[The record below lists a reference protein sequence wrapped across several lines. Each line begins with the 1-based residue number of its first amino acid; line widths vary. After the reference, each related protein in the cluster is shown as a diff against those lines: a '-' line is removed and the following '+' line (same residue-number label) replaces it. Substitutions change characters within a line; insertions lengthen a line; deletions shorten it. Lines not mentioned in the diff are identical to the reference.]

1 MHETV
6 PKLVQGPEQEE
17 ARGAHR
23 VDVLHCMSNPPDK
36 LPIVVI
42 WTEPEA
48 RCGDGSEGEFE
59 ACVTPLTNQ
68 CGLLAAQSADPPT
81 YIWWRTRFSR
91 ATEAAALRV
100 FRHRL
105 RPVRH
110 GFRYRR
116 NAVEASLARR
126 PGPRRFAGMTTR
138 TLAFPALSLVGA
150 PGFEPGTSCP
160 PDKRANQAAPR
171 PVNR

>member
-1 MHETV
+1 MHEPV

-81 YIWWRTRFSR
+81 YIWWRTDSAGQRKPQRCAYFDIASGQY
-91 ATEAAALRV
+91 V
-100 FRHRL
+100 M
-105 RPVRH
+105 
-110 GFRYRR
+110 GFVTDVTPSKR
-116 NAVEASLARR
+116 
-126 PGPRRFAGMTTR
+126 
-138 TLAFPALSLVGA
+138 LSLVVQG
-150 PGFEPGTSCP
+150 PGGSLE
-160 PDKRANQAAPR
+160 
-171 PVNR
+171 